1 MVDRMCT
8 HEKQFHYGVELPCAE
23 CDKRVVIDIEPLP
36 VGTGPTKAVARM
48 ISPDRQCLNCFTKTQ
63 PHRVALADFV
73 KGHPFLRDASRRH

>member
-36 VGTGPTKAVARM
+36 VGTGPTKAVVQARLLNKPVLVTFVREQRRDA
-48 ISPDRQCLNCFTKTQ
+48 PDRWVEK
-63 PHRVALADFV
+63 PAE
-73 KGHPFLRDASRRH
+73 S